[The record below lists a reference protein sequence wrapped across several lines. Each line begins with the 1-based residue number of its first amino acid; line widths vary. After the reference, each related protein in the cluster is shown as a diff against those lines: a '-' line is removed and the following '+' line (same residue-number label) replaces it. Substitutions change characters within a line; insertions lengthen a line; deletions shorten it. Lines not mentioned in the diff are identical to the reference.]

1 MQTDK
6 ELEKAI
12 DLHKKGL
19 KNDALSI
26 YQRIVKHDP
35 CHADSWHLMGLIAF
49 DENKNDEAEYLIR
62 KAIALMPDCVL
73 FRTNLGL
80 VLCMKGEYEQA
91 LAEYLGVLQLDDGCH
106 DACYRAALMYQNL
119 DKKDQ
124 AFAYYEKALGIKPD
138 HAETW
143 NNLGNLAMD
152 CVRPDEA
159 EVFFNNALAFDPCFS
174 EAYNNMGCLY
184 LKLNKPDEAI
194 PYFEKAISLKPDF
207 YQTLNNLGNAYKKKG
222 EWELSMECY
231 ERSLAVQADSVETL
245 YNYADALRT
254 AGFTDKALAFF
265 IETTRLNKNHGH
277 AFQQIVSI
285 LNAWCDWERCEP
297 FQRRLKE
304 LTEKAIAENKD
315 CPESPFSCLGIYPDE
330 GYARSVTAAWS
341 RKIQDLVGN
350 LGLEFSFEG
359 RREKVSP
366 VTIGYLSNNV
376 KNHPNAHLVLG
387 LFRHHDRRHFK
398 VNVYSYGEN
407 DGSFYRK
414 KIEQDADYFC
424 DIKNFYFGDAAS
436 KIAQDGVDI
445 LIDLTGYTLGSMMEI
460 PALRP
465 APIQVRYLG
474 FPGSMQATFF
484 DYFITDRIMTPP
496 EDQIHYTEKFVY
508 MPQCYQINDRDQP
521 VASTVYTRK
530 DFNLPESA
538 FVFCSFNSSYKIEKV
553 MFGIWMDI
561 LKSVDGSVLWLLR
574 ENEHMEKNLKAEAV
588 ICGVDEN
595 RLIFSNK
602 MVKEEHLA
610 RLKLADLALD
620 TRLVS
625 GHITTSDA
633 LWAGVPVITKKGD
646 HFISRAP
653 ASILTHIGLPELV
666 VNSLD
671 EYREFAVSLAKDGDR
686 LKQLKEKLIKNRETA
701 PLFDTKRFVKNYE
714 TALFTMWETFR
725 SGKKP
730 EQIKIVEE
738 GEAML
743 LT

>member
-12 DLHKKGL
+12 ELHKKGL

-26 YQRIVKHDP
+26 YRRIVKHDP

-49 DENKNDEAEYLIR
+49 DENNNDEAEYLIR

-73 FRTNLGL
+73 FHTNLGL
-80 VLCMKGEYEQA
+80 ILSVKGEYEQS
-91 LAEYLGVLQLDDGCH
+91 LAEYLNALQLDEGCH
-106 DACYRAALMYQNL
+106 EACYRAALIYQNL
-119 DKKDQ
+119 GNKEL
-124 AFAYYEKALGIKPD
+124 AFTYYEKALAINLN

-152 CVRPDEA
+152 SGRTDDA
-159 EVFFNNALAFDPCFS
+159 LIFFNKAITFKPDYAES
-174 EAYNNMGCLY
+174 YNNLGCLFS
-184 LKLNKPDEAI
+184 KLNKLDKAIPLFMKALTIIPDFDEA
-194 PYFEKAISLKPDF
+194 
-207 YQTLNNLGNAYKKKG
+207 LNNLGNCYKKKRQ
-222 EWELSMECY
+222 WNLAIECCS
-231 ERSLAVQADSVETL
+231 RARMIRPDSVEL
-245 YNYADALRT
+245 CFGLADALRS
-254 AGFTDKALAFF
+254 AGDTDKALELF
-265 IETTRLNKNHGH
+265 IETTTMDNDNGRAFKN
-277 AFQQIVSI
+277 IVSI
-285 LNAWCDWERCEP
+285 LNARCAWEQCRP
-297 FQRRLKE
+297 YQQRLIS
-304 LTEKAIAENKD
+304 LTKKALEENKP
-315 CPESPFSCLGIYPDE
+315 CPESAFNCLGRYPDKRYE
-330 GYARSVTAAWS
+330 KDITAAAS
-341 RKIQDLVGN
+341 REIQESTEK
-350 LGLEFSFEG
+350 LGLHFSFDNKI
-359 RREKVSP
+359 RKKYP
-366 VTIGYLSNNV
+366 ITLGYLSNNV
-376 KNHPNAHLVLG
+376 KNHANAHLVLG
-387 LFRHHDRRHFK
+387 LFKIHDRCRFK

-407 DGSFYRK
+407 DGSYYRK
-414 KIEQDADYFC
+414 KIEQDADSFW
-424 DIKNFYFGDAAS
+424 DIQDLSYVEAAQ
-436 KIAQDGVDI
+436 KIFEDGVDI

-496 EDQIHYTEKFVY
+496 EDQINYTEKFVY

-521 VASTVYTRK
+521 VAATVYTRK

-553 MFGIWMDI
+553 MFGIWMEI
-561 LKSVDGSVLWLLR
+561 LKSVDDSVLWLLR

-588 ICGVDEN
+588 KCGVNEN
-595 RLIFSNK
+595 RLIFSDK
-602 MVKEEHLA
+602 MAKEEHLA

-633 LWAGVPVITKKGD
+633 LWAGVPVITKMGD

-671 EYREFAVSLAKDGDR
+671 EYKELAVSLAKDADR
-686 LKQLKEKLIKNRETA
+686 LKQIKEKLIKNRETA
-701 PLFDTKRFVKNYE
+701 PLFDTKRFVRNYE
-714 TALFTMWETFR
+714 KALSAMWETFKA
-725 SGKKP
+725 GKKP
-730 EQIKIVEE
+730 EQIQVVEDREE
-738 GEAML
+738 GNG
-743 LT
+743 